1 MSFKGEDLLFI
12 GRRTNSDINEMK
24 TVKMNGKTT
33 PQKFKLDWYNLIS
46 LILTTKT
53 KYEDETDSSVGLIR
67 NKL

>member
-1 MSFKGEDLLFI
+1 
-12 GRRTNSDINEMK
+12 MK